1 MTPYS
6 QDLRQR
12 VLDTVR
18 RREGSLRQIAR
29 RFLVSVSFVTRLLR
43 THRSTGSL
51 QPRPHGGGNPPV
63 LGPEDLERLRALIR
77 QQPDATL
84 EELRQR
90 LGASCSTMTLAR
102 ALRKL
107 GLPRKKK
114 VPRAAE
120 QDRPEVQERR
130 REFCEELAGLD
141 PRRLVFVDE
150 CGANTAMT
158 RTHGR
163 APVGQRVSA
172 NTPGRWEAITLTCGL
187 RLSGVTAARAFPG
200 ATATDVFETSVEE
213 VLAPELKPGDVV
225 LWDNLKPPESEE
237 AIAAVE
243 AAGARVV
250 PLPPWSPDLTPIEE
264 MFSKV
269 KGSVRA
275 AAARTKEA
283 VYEAFGSA
291 LHDVTS
297 ENIAG
302 WFQDRAAYA
311 MQL

>member
-43 THRSTGSL
+43 THRDTGAL
-51 QPRPHGGGNPPV
+51 EPKPHGGGNPAV
-63 LGPEDLERLRALIR
+63 LSPQDLERLRELIR

-84 EELRQR
+84 EECRQR
-90 LGASCSTMTLAR
+90 LGVSCSTMTISR
-102 ALRKL
+102 ALSRL

-114 VPRAAE
+114 VPRAQE
-120 QDRPEVQERR
+120 QDRPDVREQR
-130 REFCEELAGLD
+130 REFCEGLAGAD

-158 RTHGR
+158 RTYGR
-163 APVGQRVSA
+163 APVGQRVYTD
-172 NTPGRWEAITLTCGL
+172 TPGHWESITLISGM
-187 RLSGVTAARAFPG
+187 RLSGVTATLAFPG
-200 ATATDVFETSVEE
+200 ATNTDVFEHYVAE

-225 LWDNLKPPESEE
+225 IWDNLKPHQSEE
-237 AIAAVE
+237 AIEAVE
-243 AAGARVV
+243 AAGAEVV

-264 MFSKV
+264 MISKV
-269 KGSVRA
+269 KGSLRS
-275 AAARTKEA
+275 AAARTKET
-283 VYEAFGSA
+283 VYAAFGSA
-291 LHDVTS
+291 LHDVTLDD
-297 ENIAG
+297 IAG